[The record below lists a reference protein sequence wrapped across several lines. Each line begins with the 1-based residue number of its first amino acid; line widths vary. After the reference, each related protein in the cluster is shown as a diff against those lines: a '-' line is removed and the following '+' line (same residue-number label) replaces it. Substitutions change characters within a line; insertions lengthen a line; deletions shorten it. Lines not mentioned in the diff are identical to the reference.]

1 MFWNRQKK
9 VKVNQ
14 VDTLLTAVNFRGGLS
29 ALLERAKSTGRSIE
43 KEVAR
48 ILAQADMDEETANA
62 IFEAAMVQL
71 EEDRLDANHKQ
82 EDVDGIKEALKA
94 FGKK

>member
-14 VDTLLTAVNFRGGLS
+14 VDTLLTAINFRGGLS
-29 ALLERAKSTGRSIE
+29 ALLERAKTTGRSIE
-43 KEVAR
+43 KEVIR
-48 ILAQADMDEETANA
+48 ILAQADVDEETANT
-62 IFEAAMVQL
+62 IFEAAVAKI

-82 EDVDGIKEALKA
+82 EDVGGIKEALKA